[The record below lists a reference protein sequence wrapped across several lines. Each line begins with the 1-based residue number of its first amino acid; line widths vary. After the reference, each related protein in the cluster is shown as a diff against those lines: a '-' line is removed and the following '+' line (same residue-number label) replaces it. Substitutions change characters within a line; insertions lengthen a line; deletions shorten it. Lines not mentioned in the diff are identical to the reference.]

1 MAKEKI
7 TQRTIDSL
15 RRKPPTIPTF
25 LWDTELQGFGAK
37 VWPSGQ
43 VSWII
48 QKWIGGRGGKAK
60 RVVVGRYPGMDLEKA
75 RLEAGEAI
83 TATRKGA
90 DLVDKRTKA
99 RLAKR
104 AELQA
109 IKLSEALDRYLA
121 KKLSPY
127 GTNKRKGDGSKYW
140 LETEAALKRELADHL
155 NKRALELDKQ
165 TLKAIIDAKEEVAPV
180 AARNLFAALRPFFDW
195 CVSQELI
202 HTNPLEKLEPPS
214 KPDARRRVL
223 SDLELSI
230 FWSASSADPLFGP
243 VYKLLLLTLQR
254 REEVG
259 GMKRSELDFERSE
272 WTIPAERTK
281 NGKDHI
287 VHLSPQAIEVIQAVP
302 VVRIG
307 NRPSDYVFT
316 TTGDQ
321 PISGYSRAKERL
333 DTNMAS
339 AGFEGSS
346 WRIHDLRRT
355 GRSNL
360 AKIRV
365 PKEVAEKIL
374 NHLEGANSDT
384 DLEGVYNRYEYF
396 EERRQAMELWG
407 TYVDKRVQS
416 NTYEQAEIAK

>member
-7 TQRTIDSL
+7 TQRAIDAL
-15 RRKPPTIPTF
+15 RRNARALATKAPATPTF
-25 LWDTELQGFGAK
+25 IWDTELQGFGAK

-43 VSWII
+43 VSWMI

-60 RVVVGRYPGMDLEKA
+60 RVVVGRYPGMDLERA

-109 IKLSEALDRYLA
+109 IKLEDAIDKYL
-121 KKLSPY
+121 
-127 GTNKRKGDGSKYW
+127 KRKSDGSKYW
-140 LETEAALKRELADHL
+140 LETEAYLRRELADHL
-155 NKRALELDKQ
+155 GRRVLELDKP
-165 TLKAIIDAKEEVAPV
+165 TLKAIIEAKEAVAPV
-180 AARNLFAALRPFFDW
+180 AARNFFAALRPFFDW
-195 CVSQELI
+195 CASQELV
-202 HTNPLEKLEPPS
+202 HTNPLDRVEAPK
-214 KPDARRRVL
+214 KPDARRRIL
-223 SDLELSI
+223 TDQELGL
-230 FWSASSADPLFGP
+230 FWSASTQDPLFGP
-243 VYKLLLLTLQR
+243 LYKLLLLTLQR
-254 REEVG
+254 REEVA
-259 GMKRSELDFERSE
+259 GMKRSELDFEQGI
-272 WTIPAERTK
+272 WTIPADRTK

-287 VHLSPQAIEVIQAVP
+287 VHLSSQAIGILESIP

-333 DTNMAS
+333 DRTMLEL
-339 AGFEGSS
+339 GFEGPD

-360 AKIRV
+360 AKLRV
-365 PKEVAEKIL
+365 PKEVAEKVL
-374 NHLEGANSDT
+374 NHLEGSNSES
-384 DLEGVYNRYEYF
+384 DLQGVYNRYEYF

-407 TYVDKRVQS
+407 TYVERCVQS
-416 NTYEQAEIAK
+416 